1 MVQKHVLSI
10 LNVSFM
16 GVIMINLKKMGILG
30 VGLVIVLYII
40 NSLQGSS
47 TQEFEVTLKNSN
59 VAEVLIITSTLY
71 NANDWKNIRTL
82 VTNETSKSSEIGTL
96 HSSLRKLLTDNGY
109 AIVSL
114 SINRKRTVVLIRKRL

>member
-10 LNVSFM
+10 FSVSFM
-16 GVIMINLKKMGILG
+16 AVIMINLKKMGILG

-40 NSLQGSS
+40 DSLQGSS